1 MCISLSIYIYIYR
14 KAFMMNKVST
24 GQSSDTR
31 KLPAQLSNTAL
42 RIKEPTDGFT
52 FRWPGTHSQWK

>member
-1 MCISLSIYIYIYR
+1 M
-14 KAFMMNKVST
+14 KNKVST
-24 GQSSDTR
+24 GQSSDTK

-52 FRWPGTHSQWK
+52 FRWPGTHSRWK